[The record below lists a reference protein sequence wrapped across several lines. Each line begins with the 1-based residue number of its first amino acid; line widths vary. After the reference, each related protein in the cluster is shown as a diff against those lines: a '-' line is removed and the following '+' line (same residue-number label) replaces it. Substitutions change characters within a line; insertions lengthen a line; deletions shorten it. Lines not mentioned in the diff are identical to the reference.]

1 MVGDGGFGV
10 AGGFAGAG
18 EEERRLD
25 DLEPMVGVA
34 AVLLLRR
41 PGDAAARFD
50 GLREGFGEGGI
61 MINYRRRLDGCD
73 RRESEKPGQ
82 GVACFGKCQS
92 WCS

>member
-1 MVGDGGFGV
+1 MPIKDGGCSAFFAAAEGFLVGDGGFGV

-18 EEERRLD
+18 DEERRLD

-50 GLREGFGEGGI
+50 GLREGLGEGGI
-61 MINYRRRLDGCD
+61 MINYRRRRGWM
-73 RRESEKPGQ
+73 R
-82 GVACFGKCQS
+82 
-92 WCS
+92 

>member
-1 MVGDGGFGV
+1 MKSMPIKDGGCSAFFAAAEGFLVGDGGFGV

-50 GLREGFGEGGI
+50 GLREGLGEGGI
-61 MINYRRRLDGCD
+61 MINYRRRRGWM
-73 RRESEKPGQ
+73 R
-82 GVACFGKCQS
+82 
-92 WCS
+92 

>member
-1 MVGDGGFGV
+1 MKSMPIKDGGCSAFFAAAEGVLVGDGGLGV

-18 EEERRLD
+18 DEERRLD

-50 GLREGFGEGGI
+50 GLREGFGEGG
-61 MINYRRRLDGCD
+61 M
-73 RRESEKPGQ
+73 
-82 GVACFGKCQS
+82 
-92 WCS
+92 